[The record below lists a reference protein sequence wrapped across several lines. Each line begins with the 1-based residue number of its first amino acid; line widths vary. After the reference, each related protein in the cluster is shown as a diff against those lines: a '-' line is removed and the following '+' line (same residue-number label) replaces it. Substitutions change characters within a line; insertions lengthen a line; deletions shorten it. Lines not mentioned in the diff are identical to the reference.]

1 MISTNQLTPE
11 QRRILLRFCVT
22 VGTRIVLHTM
32 WRRGELEKL
41 ALPAVLKAF
50 RDGILP
56 QLKYPEEEDDKDKNI
71 IHFIH
76 ETCDFVPDDSTRQ
89 FILSHAQFDDY
100 SNVFGGI
107 DFGELYYDD
116 PEIWYGDTKILD
128 STTHEYY
135 MAVDFDDGLKEKFIS
150 FEGEEVRNREI
161 LNALERSHAPDLAGL
176 TAVVELE
183 GNVLTVT
190 TDDLQVKFTA
200 RKDNFGILFNIED
213 LGGKLTLI
221 DGDGD
226 TRIEYV
232 GQNPMDFVSGQ
243 TYLIRTFEYYCEV
256 QGAMTDI
263 KFDGYC
269 SELFI
274 ELKSPDG
281 RFCDV
286 TIESDKIFSDKKS
299 LKR

>member
-1 MISTNQLTPE
+1 
-11 QRRILLRFCVT
+11 
-22 VGTRIVLHTM
+22 M
-32 WRRGELEKL
+32 WRKEELEKL
-41 ALPAVLKAF
+41 ALPAELKTF
-50 RDGILP
+50 RDSLSP
-56 QLKYPEEEDDKDKNI
+56 QLTYPEEEDDKDKNI

-76 ETCDFVPDDSTRQ
+76 ETCDFAPDEKIRK
-89 FILSHAQFDDY
+89 FILSHADFNDY

-135 MAVDFDDGLKEKFIS
+135 MAVDFDDGLKEKFIA
-150 FEGEEVRNREI
+150 FEGEGVRNREI

-190 TDDLQVKFTA
+190 TDEQQIKFTA

-213 LGGKLTLI
+213 LGGDLI
-221 DGDGD
+221 LVDRDGNLCP
-226 TRIEYV
+226 EYV

-281 RFCDV
+281 RFCDI
-286 TIESDKIFSDKKS
+286 TMESDKIYSDKKS